1 MKIADRVRRRVLSRR
16 QSRPL
21 NVLRVALEMAMTGFM
36 FTMLIIMMLVEGAT
50 PHHGNMP
57 VDMAHARHVVSMPGA
72 KREDS
77 IRIGLTRDG
86 AMYFGHT
93 EVRVGDIAEQ
103 IQEKVGSGSEHRVYL
118 KIDARAKYGDVG
130 AVVDAIR
137 ASGLWNVGLLVE
149 KDQRAETQQ

>member
-36 FTMLIIMMLVEGAT
+36 FTMLIIMMLVEGST

-86 AMYFGHT
+86 GIYFDHT
-93 EVRVGDIAEQ
+93 EIRVGDIADQ
-103 IQEKVGSGSEHRVYL
+103 IREKVRSGSERRAYL
-118 KIDARAKYGDVG
+118 KVDARTKYGDVE

-137 ASGLWNVGLLVE
+137 GSGIWNVGLLTE
-149 KDQRAETQQ
+149 QDQTSAAQP